1 MNELLHEGSVP
12 HMVLPR
18 LAALYVRALALLSKI
33 SVKGNGLYDKPAI
46 YATWHRQEVLMIY
59 LQRGRGLCGL
69 VSRSKDGEYMAR
81 ILRLFGFRLIR
92 GSSSSGGSE
101 ALRALV
107 KAGRQGLPLAITPDG
122 PKGPV
127 FKVHPGVI
135 YIAKK
140 TGLPVLPCAS
150 AYSRK
155 LVFGNWDRYQFP
167 LPFGRL
173 QAVYGEPFFVK
184 EDDDVEA
191 KAAELEKILNAL
203 TEEAEALIKGT

>member
-1 MNELLHEGSVP
+1 MI
-12 HMVLPR
+12 LPR
-18 LAALYVRALALLSKI
+18 LAALYVRFLALFSKI
-33 SVKGNGLYDKPAI
+33 AVEGNGLYEKPAI
-46 YATWHRQEVLMIY
+46 YVTWHRQEVLMIY
-59 LQRGRGLCGL
+59 LQRDRGLCGL
-69 VSRSKDGEYMAR
+69 VSKSKDGEYMAR
-81 ILRLFGFRLIR
+81 ILRHFGYRLIR

-122 PKGPV
+122 PKGPI
-127 FKVHPGVI
+127 FKVHPGTI

-155 LVFGNWDRYQFP
+155 LVFKNWDRYQFP

-184 EDDDVEA
+184 EYDDIEA
-191 KAAELEKILNAL
+191 KCAELEAILNAL
-203 TEEAEALIKGT
+203 TARAEALINN